1 MTLSLLRNST
11 GLHPLQ
17 PDKGNCNICI
27 LFFSNCIIGQLQFG
41 IMKEKLLLFIAVLLV
56 LLFSYTAISKL
67 IDMSGNLYAMH
78 NQPFPRVLGTLLAWV
93 LPFTEIITALLL
105 VVNKTRLLG
114 LLISACLMFVFTIYD
129 IYVCPRPAASIHT
142 RAGQL

>member
-1 MTLSLLRNST
+1 
-11 GLHPLQ
+11 
-17 PDKGNCNICI
+17 
-27 LFFSNCIIGQLQFG
+27 
-41 IMKEKLLLFIAVLLV
+41 MKEKLLLFIAVLLV

-114 LLISACLMFVFTIYD
+114 LLISACLMFVFTIYVLL
-129 IYVCPRPAASIHT
+129 ILSGFFGHIPCSCGGVISLLGWKEHLWLNLFFLLLAVTGIRLTLLTHQHIH
-142 RAGQL
+142 A